1 MNPGYLT
8 FILVSV
14 IVILLAC
21 GWKEFLLPGVSNKR
35 LALFFAVWLG
45 GNGIVLSLGSVHLTL
60 SYAVVAGLSLVLL
73 KTAGDV
79 KQSLGLVM
87 VSLLIAACDYL
98 FLEIYSVNPFMTV
111 IDKRADIALI
121 LGSVGVLLNRHP
133 YRQMMILSL
142 ALLLGEAWYQ
152 VSHFATKPI
161 KLGTADFMDQWWL
174 TIFAT
179 RVATAT
185 VQEGYRRSKRMMRNL
200 ANRREREWKE

>member
-14 IVILLAC
+14 ILILLAS
-21 GWKEFLLPGVSNKR
+21 GWKETLLPGLSNKR
-35 LALFFAVWLG
+35 LALFFTVWLG
-45 GNGIVLSLGSVHLTL
+45 GNGIVLSLGAVHLTL
-60 SYAVVAGLSLVLL
+60 SYAVIAGLSLILL
-73 KTAGDV
+73 KSAGNI
-79 KQSLGLVM
+79 KQSLGLVA

-98 FLEIYSVNPFMTV
+98 FLEIYSVNPFMIV
-111 IDKRADIALI
+111 IGKRADIALI
-121 LGSVGVLLNRHP
+121 LGSVGLLLNRHP
-133 YRQMMILSL
+133 YRQMLILSI

-152 VSHFATKPI
+152 ISHLATKPI

-185 VQEGYRRSKRMMRNL
+185 VQGGYRRSKRMMRNL
-200 ANRREREWKE
+200 TDRWEREWKE